1 MTQEKTLRSH
11 VLGILKKAGLDPRP
25 VENPVDPGFPDVE
38 FIGGTIE
45 LKKLEH
51 WPVRP
56 DTPVRL
62 DHYTQQQRVWHT
74 RRWAKGGNV
83 TLLLQV
89 EAEYLLLTGI
99 VAATILGTAP
109 QAELRREALRVFPS
123 LGALKDGLAQAVKE
137 AR

>member
-1 MTQEKTLRSH
+1 MTQEKLLRSH
-11 VLGILKKAGLDPRP
+11 VVAALKPLDARP

-38 FIGGTIE
+38 FVGGTIE

-51 WPVRP
+51 WPVRAE
-56 DTPVRL
+56 TPVKL

-74 RRWAKGGNV
+74 RRWTKGGNV

-89 EAEYLLLTGI
+89 ESEYLLFTGI
-99 VAATILGTAP
+99 VAATILGHVP
-109 QAELRREALRVFPS
+109 QAELRREARVIFPT
-123 LGALKDGLAQAVKE
+123 LAAMREGLLKAVQE